1 MKNCKIILFFILLLV
16 SPISVFG
23 QREIKGRVIDDNLD
37 YLIQA
42 RVYDKNMVLLGNTDL
57 NGYFKINIPSKMDT
71 LIFGYVGS
79 ELATIKFSSN
89 CNYFEVILFPD
100 ATYDFMTS
108 RKIDRLR
115 KKEFNKIPAL
125 HKQAKQ
131 KGIFLNDTIC
141 YERKFQPIK
150 QELDALKKKYKKKI
164 NRINLI

>member
-1 MKNCKIILFFILLLV
+1 MKNYKLFLPFVLILLN
-16 SPISVFG
+16 SISIFG
-23 QREIKGRVIDDNLD
+23 QREIKGRVIDDNFD
-37 YLIQA
+37 YVIQA
-42 RVYDKNMVLLGNTDL
+42 RVYDKNMVLLGNSDL
-57 NGYFKINIPSKMDT
+57 NGYFKINIPSKTDT
-71 LIFGYVGS
+71 LIFGYIGY

-89 CNYFEVILFPD
+89 CNYFEVILFPA

-131 KGIFLNDTIC
+131 KDIFLNDTIC

-150 QELDALKKKYKKKI
+150 HELDDLKKKYKKNKQK
-164 NRINLI
+164 NLK